1 MERVGIVTDS
11 NSGVSREEADILGIK
26 VVPMPFTID
35 GVEFYEGVTIERKE
49 FFDKLS
55 QGAVVKSSQPSPEV
69 LMRIWD
75 EMLGKYESVVYIP
88 MSSGL
93 SSSVMTAKTLAEDY
107 GGRVYVVDNHRISC
121 TQKMSVLEAIK
132 MRELGVE
139 ASRICEV
146 LEENKMNASIYI
158 AVDTVEYLKKGG
170 RITSAGAA
178 VSSILHIKPILQIQG
193 DKLDA
198 YAKVRGEKAVREK
211 LLRAVEKDMEERFL
225 GRKVYIKGAYT
236 CDDEKA
242 ALWKKEIEERF
253 PDHVI
258 SLDPLALSISCH
270 VGEGAIAI
278 VCMEELKEAPDI
290 KYEICG

>member
-107 GGRVYVVDNHRISC
+107 DGRVYVVDNHRISC

-132 MRELGVE
+132 MRELGFE

-278 VCMEELKEAPDI
+278 VCME
-290 KYEICG
+290 